1 LKTFLSIEDFKVLF
15 GEEMFFQQLLS
26 GMAVGSIYALIAI
39 GFTIIYK
46 ATDVINFAQGDLM
59 VWGCFISLT
68 MVTSLGMPLWISF
81 PITLFFMALLGII
94 IQALAIR
101 HLVGKHVFSIV
112 MATIGLS
119 FVLRNL
125 AGIIWTYDTFSFPS
139 VFPSRQFSLGMVTI
153 SSTHLGIIAASFCLM
168 ALLYGFFKLTSIG
181 LAMQATQQNQFGASI
196 VGISVKRIF
205 SMTWA
210 LGAVLGAIAGILI
223 APTQFLDVNL
233 GYLGLKA
240 FPAAVLGG
248 FGSIPGAIVGGLIIG
263 ISENLAGTFMATWVK
278 DIFAY
283 IILLVILMIRP
294 QGIFGIQEKKRV

>member
-1 LKTFLSIEDFKVLF
+1 
-15 GEEMFFQQLLS
+15 MFFQQLIS
-26 GMAVGSIYALIAI
+26 GMAVGSIYALIAL

-46 ATDVINFAQGDLM
+46 ATDVINFAQGELM

-68 MVTSLGMPLWISF
+68 LVTSLGMPLWLSF
-81 PITLFFMALLGII
+81 PITLLSMALFGII
-94 IQALAIR
+94 IETLAIR
-101 HLVGKHVFSIV
+101 HLVGKHIFSIV

-119 FVLRNL
+119 FVLRHL
-125 AGIIWTYDTFSFPS
+125 AGIIWTYDTFTFPS
-139 VFPSRQFSLGMVTI
+139 IFPSKSISLGLATI
-153 SSTHLGIIAASFCLM
+153 SSSHLGIIAASFFLM
-168 ALLYGFFKLTSIG
+168 AVLYGFFRLTSIG
-181 LAMQATQQNQFGASI
+181 LAMRATQQNQFGAGI

-223 APTQFLDVNL
+223 APIQFLDVNI
-233 GYLGLKA
+233 GHLGLKA

-278 DIFAY
+278 DITAY

>member
-1 LKTFLSIEDFKVLF
+1 
-15 GEEMFFQQLLS
+15 MFFQQLIS
-26 GMAVGSIYALIAI
+26 GLAVGSIYALIAI

-46 ATDVINFAQGDLM
+46 ATDVINFAQGELM

-81 PITLFFMALLGII
+81 LLTLFFMALFGII

-101 HLVGKHVFSIV
+101 HLVGKHIFSIV

-119 FVLRNL
+119 FVLRHL
-125 AGIIWTYDTFSFPS
+125 AGIIWTYDTFRFPS
-139 VFPSRQFSLGMVTI
+139 IFPPRTFSVGPATI
-153 SSTHLGIIAASFCLM
+153 SGTHLGIIAASFILM
-168 ALLYGFFKLTSIG
+168 ALLYGFFKLTSLG
-181 LAMQATQQNQFGASI
+181 LAMRATQQNQFGASL
-196 VGISVKRIF
+196 VGVSVKRVF

-223 APTQFLDVNL
+223 APILFLDVNM

-263 ISENLAGTFMATWVK
+263 VSENLAGTYMATWVK
-278 DIFAY
+278 DIVAY